1 MDKSSSRSNTLKK
14 FGFGRKTSSSAS
26 SSPERKPQTSK
37 TERLRELTEKLK
49 GHKVG
54 SFKINSSRSVSPSIP
69 IPPPLPAP
77 VPPPRKFKRGSNND
91 ISAASSLDD
100 LDAPSSNS
108 SLRYIGKSKSV
119 EPSTTST
126 SIFARQIKNIQ
137 ERFLRPN
144 ISASNLDSMNKEASP
159 ERRKTSSLN
168 DQDIFTKLTRPE
180 SRSIVG
186 SYTQK
191 TIPFRSASF
200 SQADVT
206 SGKYVKSDINS
217 LRASLGSKR
226 SMTIDRSPSPSPN
239 LRDSGRTMNESSE
252 IVVENISNESSAKRN
267 SEIDTICEESMTFDD
282 RHSSLNVVQANEVT
296 LETLIEEDPVLS
308 VSPKLTRE
316 LQQATTCIIPIPV
329 FECVEKEWSPLPEI
343 HGSEGFHPISH
354 QVTPD
359 VPCVTESFIEVLQDP
374 ILDELPKSS
383 SVDQLEIDPFCFP
396 SPKSEQFRLVPQFS
410 ASSYSEDESQ
420 KRISLIPESTSL
432 SNESHDLKSD
442 SLDIDGSEEITT
454 ETPKIDVNE
463 NVIGERISLSI
474 PEVELNNVTLQLDEI
489 TEKLKETISPQ
500 NEICNVVKTQIPQ
513 SKEELLHQKSV
524 DSLDEIRISPEIQEV
539 LETVAE
545 TLNEEH
551 KFLTNAVGNANIN
564 IVSLICPDHDFN
576 NEKTTSNG
584 SKFELLKAAVDSSP
598 EPGSFD
604 KSDIEFPEVR
614 KRHSNENSGSE
625 KSSPNASPNT
635 SIDDKRKLDKSRR
648 RKGIYIQWPA
658 IEKSNDVESFDSSVN
673 EDNNTLSHINTDE
686 KIRRQNYAESKSS
699 RQSESMGSFEPC
711 TPDSDIGNRPPIWPK
726 GPTRRQSLTYQSSD
740 ERDDFTSANSPPI
753 RPFRSIFLRSD
764 SVSDNEL
771 SDRASSR
778 DRSLPFNEQDLR
790 RYSKRPLRGPYGQML
805 EAEMKKPNKVCYDGI
820 LEELQRSDR

>member
-1 MDKSSSRSNTLKK
+1 MDKSSSRSSTLKK

-69 IPPPLPAP
+69 SPPPLPSAP
-77 VPPPRKFKRGSNND
+77 VPPPRKFKRGSD

-100 LDAPSSNS
+100 LDAPSPNA
-108 SLRYIGKSKSV
+108 SLRHIGKSKSV
-119 EPSTTST
+119 EPST

-144 ISASNLDSMNKEASP
+144 ISASQLDSMNKEASP

-206 SGKYVKSDINS
+206 SGKYVKSDTNS
-217 LRASLGSKR
+217 LRASLGSTKR
-226 SMTIDRSPSPSPN
+226 SMTIDRSPSPSPC
-239 LRDSGRTMNESSE
+239 LRDSGSRTMNESSE
-252 IVVENISNESSAKRN
+252 NDESSAKRN
-267 SEIDTICEESMTFDD
+267 SDIDTICEESSTFDD
-282 RHSSLNVVQANEVT
+282 RHHSSLNVVQANEVT
-296 LETLIEEDPVLS
+296 LETLVEEDPVLS
-308 VSPKLTRE
+308 VSPKLPRE
-316 LQQATTCIIPIPV
+316 LQQATTCLIPIPV
-329 FECVEKEWSPLPEI
+329 FECVEKEWSPLPE
-343 HGSEGFHPISH
+343 HGGEEFCNPISH

-359 VPCVTESFIEVLQDP
+359 EPCVTESFIEVLQDP

-383 SVDQLEIDPFCFP
+383 SVDQLEIDPFYFP
-396 SPKSEQFRLVPQFS
+396 CSNNRLVPQFS

-420 KRISLIPESTSL
+420 QTKRICLIPESTSL
-432 SNESHDLKSD
+432 SNDSHDLKSD

-463 NVIGERISLSI
+463 NVIGEGISLSI

-489 TEKLKETISPQ
+489 TEKLKETIASPQQ

-513 SKEELLHQKSV
+513 SKEELVHQKSV

-551 KFLTNAVGNANIN
+551 KFLTNAIGNANIN
-564 IVSLICPDHDFN
+564 IVSLICPDHQDFN
-576 NEKTTSNG
+576 EKSTSNG
-584 SKFELLKAAVDSSP
+584 SSKFDLLKAAADSSP

-658 IEKSNDVESFDSSVN
+658 IEKSHEVESFDSSVN
-673 EDNNTLSHINTDE
+673 EDNSISTHPLTKSNTDE

-711 TPDSDIGNRPPIWPK
+711 TPDSEIGNRPPIWPK

-753 RPFRSIFLRSD
+753 RPFRSIFPRSD
-764 SVSDNEL
+764 SISDNEL

-778 DRSLPFNEQDLR
+778 DRSLPFNEQDVR

-805 EAEMKKPNKVCYDGI
+805 EAEMKKPNKICYDGI